1 MSEVA
6 GILRRDDSLRP
17 TCIRKGRENMT
28 LREAAGTLKRGR
40 RVYNIGFNVFDETQ
54 FTAYGIRDLEECW
67 DGFCEDEGLEKDC
80 VDYVEE
86 APKL

>member
-1 MSEVA
+1 
-6 GILRRDDSLRP
+6 
-17 TCIRKGRENMT
+17 MT
-28 LREAAGTLKRGR
+28 LREAAGILKKGR
-40 RVYNIGFNVFDETQ
+40 RIYNIGFNVFDETQ

-86 APKL
+86 APKLRVAGGLK